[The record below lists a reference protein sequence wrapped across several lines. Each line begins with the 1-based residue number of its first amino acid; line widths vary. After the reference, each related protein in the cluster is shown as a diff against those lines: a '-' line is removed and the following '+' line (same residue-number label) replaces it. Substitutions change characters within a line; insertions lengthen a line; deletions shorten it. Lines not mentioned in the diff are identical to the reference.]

1 MVARSRFNEK
11 GLTLIELL
19 AVIVI
24 LAIIAAIAIPS
35 IGTIIN
41 NQRDKA
47 ILSDIVQML
56 ESSKMQ
62 IIDSECTGQ
71 VCEYSPTSNE
81 INFSSNKF
89 ANGKVDFTLGDSSD
103 KIKIWVDINSNIF
116 KGSKGEKY
124 SEFLRL
130 DEDKIFTEQNLID
143 AINY

>member
-1 MVARSRFNEK
+1 MVTRSRFNEK

-24 LAIIAAIAIPS
+24 LAIIAAIAVPS
-35 IGTIIN
+35 ISIIIN

-89 ANGKVDFTLGDSSD
+89 TNGKVDFRLGESAD
-103 KIKIWVDINSNIF
+103 KIKIYVDIEPDIF

-124 SEFLRL
+124 SDFLQL
-130 DEDKIFTEQNLID
+130 DGDKIFTEKDLLD

>member
-1 MVARSRFNEK
+1 MVARNRFNEK

-19 AVIVI
+19 AVVVI
-24 LAIIAAIAIPS
+24 LAIIAAIAVPS
-35 IGTIIN
+35 IVTIIN

-56 ESSKMQ
+56 ESSKLQ
-62 IIDSECTGQ
+62 IIDSECTAQ
-71 VCEYSPTSNE
+71 VCNYSPDSNE
-81 INFSSNKF
+81 INFYSNKF
-89 ANGKVDFTLGDSSD
+89 ENGKVDFTLGDSAD

-116 KGSKGEKY
+116 KGSKAEKY

-130 DEDKIFTEQNLID
+130 EEDKIFTEENLLD